1 MDPPIGSLSFFCLTN
16 PLMRKTRE
24 KQASWKAHL
33 KNVTPNKAFFFK
45 QNSSIVFLRHNKKTL
60 F

>member
-45 QNSSIVFLRHNKKTL
+45 QNSSIVF
-60 F
+60 